1 MTDKELNKIADLI
14 NERVT
19 FAELEEFK
27 HFEQREDREAWVKN
41 QIAKLDRRIIAMTD
55 NIINFQDIKTELEET
70 RHILSSFAFEE
81 VTALNIEQLSNNL
94 IIISNTLE
102 KTIDVVRMLKDN
114 SDTIQEQLIQLGD
127 KVEVLENDMEVLL

>member
-1 MTDKELNKIADLI
+1 
-14 NERVT
+14 
-19 FAELEEFK
+19 
-27 HFEQREDREAWVKN
+27 
-41 QIAKLDRRIIAMTD
+41 MTD

-70 RHILSSFAFEE
+70 RRILSTFAFEE

-102 KTIDVVRMLKDN
+102 KTIDVIKMLKDN
-114 SDTIQEQLIQLGD
+114 DIAIQEQLIQLGD

>member
-1 MTDKELNKIADLI
+1 MIDK
-14 NERVT
+14 
-19 FAELEEFK
+19 
-27 HFEQREDREAWVKN
+27 
-41 QIAKLDRRIIAMTD
+41 
-55 NIINFQDIKTELEET
+55 IINFQDIKTELEET
-70 RHILSSFAFEE
+70 RRILSTFAFEE

-127 KVEVLENDMEVLL
+127 RVDALEDDMGVLL

>member
-1 MTDKELNKIADLI
+1 
-14 NERVT
+14 
-19 FAELEEFK
+19 
-27 HFEQREDREAWVKN
+27 
-41 QIAKLDRRIIAMTD
+41 MTD
-55 NIINFQDIKTELEET
+55 NIINIQDIKTNLEET
-70 RHILSSFAFEE
+70 RRILSSFAFEE

-114 SDTIQEQLIQLGD
+114 DIAIQEQLIQLGD

>member
-1 MTDKELNKIADLI
+1 
-14 NERVT
+14 
-19 FAELEEFK
+19 
-27 HFEQREDREAWVKN
+27 
-41 QIAKLDRRIIAMTD
+41 MTD

-70 RHILSSFAFEE
+70 RRILSTFAFEE

-127 KVEVLENDMEVLL
+127 KVEILENDMEVLL

>member
-1 MTDKELNKIADLI
+1 
-14 NERVT
+14 
-19 FAELEEFK
+19 
-27 HFEQREDREAWVKN
+27 
-41 QIAKLDRRIIAMTD
+41 MTD

-102 KTIDVVRMLKDN
+102 KTIDVVKMLKDN
-114 SDTIQEQLIQLGD
+114 SAVIQEQLIQLGD
-127 KVEVLENDMEVLL
+127 RVDTLENEMEVLL

>member
-1 MTDKELNKIADLI
+1 
-14 NERVT
+14 
-19 FAELEEFK
+19 
-27 HFEQREDREAWVKN
+27 
-41 QIAKLDRRIIAMTD
+41 MTD

-102 KTIDVVRMLKDN
+102 KTIDVIKMLKDN
-114 SDTIQEQLIQLGD
+114 NVAIQEQLTQLGD
-127 KVEVLENDMEVLL
+127 KVETLENMGVLL

>member
-1 MTDKELNKIADLI
+1 
-14 NERVT
+14 
-19 FAELEEFK
+19 
-27 HFEQREDREAWVKN
+27 
-41 QIAKLDRRIIAMTD
+41 MTD

-94 IIISNTLE
+94 IIISNTLK

-127 KVEVLENDMEVLL
+127 RVDALEDDMGVLL